1 MRRCLRL
8 APLLILLVAACG
20 PLPRPFQPESK
31 EDFDLSAYE
40 QPAEILVRPLEQD
53 APGDPGWAAES
64 MARALRDLGVSASA
78 RSQVATYTLSGDV
91 SVQPAAGQ
99 RDEILIAWELRQTDG
114 ERVGGYA
121 QLAELPAGLWRDGQA
136 GAVASVMA
144 EAAPVIADLR
154 EQAVVEAETVQE
166 QARSH
171 VVIVPLDNAPGD
183 GSASLARALE
193 FELRA
198 AAVPLAS
205 EIGDNDILI
214 VGDLALGPPDRG
226 WQDFRITWFAI
237 QASDG
242 TELGQIDQSNQVP
255 AGSLDGPWGNTAF
268 DIARGAAEG
277 IVELLS
283 RLRRG

>member
-1 MRRCLRL
+1 MRRRWIL
-8 APLLILLVAACG
+8 ASALILLAACG

-31 EDFDLSAYE
+31 DEIDLAAFE
-40 QPAEILVRPLEQD
+40 QPAEVLVLPLRQD
-53 APGDPGWAAES
+53 APGNPVWAAES
-64 MARALRDLGVSASA
+64 LARALRDLGLSASA
-78 RSQVATYTLSGDV
+78 RSQVAPYILSGQASLLPSRD
-91 SVQPAAGQ
+91 Q
-99 RDEILIAWELRQTDG
+99 RDGILISWELHETAG
-114 ERVGGYA
+114 ERLGVYL
-121 QLAELPAGLWRDGQA
+121 QRSELPAGLWREGQA

-144 EAAPVIADLR
+144 EAAPGIIDMKK
-154 EQAVVEAETVQE
+154 QAVAEAETAQE
-166 QARSH
+166 QAQRH

-198 AAVPLAS
+198 AAVPLS
-205 EIGDNDILI
+205 REIGDNDII
-214 VGDLALGPPDRG
+214 VMGDMALGPAERG
-226 WQDFRITWFAI
+226 WQDFRITWFVV

-242 TELGQIDQSNQVP
+242 ADLGQIDQRNQVP

-283 RLRRG
+283 RLRLG